1 MVGFMI
7 FLCIVFLT
15 LTVFLIA
22 KFAVKQKDGYEY
34 VSDNTYVSEEK
45 QKKWKIKQNK
55 IYKSEMSIRSFLIF
69 FYKFNIII
77 VWNLNW

>member
-22 KFAVKQKDGYEY
+22 KFAVKQKDGYKY

-45 QKKWKIKQNK
+45 QKN
-55 IYKSEMSIRSFLIF
+55 ER
-69 FYKFNIII
+69 
-77 VWNLNW
+77 